1 MSRFNVVLL
10 IHAHQ
15 PVGNFDDVIERA
27 YQSSYLPFV
36 QLLAKHPLI
45 RAGLHYSGGLLEWI
59 EAKHPEYFVG
69 LNKLV
74 ERGQIEMIGG
84 GFYEPILIAIPAED
98 AREQI
103 NRLATYL
110 ARHFGSRPRGAWL
123 AERVWEPQLPSLL
136 ASAGVEY
143 TLVDDNHFL
152 SAGFDPG
159 QLFGSYVAED
169 RGHSVRLIPGLKAL
183 RYLIPYRDPEEVIG
197 FFRQAADERPS
208 GFAAMGDD
216 MEKFGVWPGTY
227 ELCYTNGW
235 LERFFKALEANHD
248 WLVTVPPGEALS
260 GHEPLGRADLPTC
273 SYSEMMEWALPTSAR
288 LRYQAVERE
297 FASRPDVSAFLRGGF
312 WRGFLTKYSE
322 ANLMQKK
329 VILASHKLKQAEA
342 KLGAAA
348 KSSKQFQDAKTD
360 LLRAQANDAYWHGVF
375 GGLYA
380 PHLRTAVWQPLVRT
394 EAFADAAAH
403 PNTDFADLERFDL
416 DCDGRE
422 EIYLTTNRAAVV
434 ISPADGGTV
443 ESIDFRPRGVALINS
458 MMRRPEAYHT
468 RLAQASAA
476 SGRVES
482 IHDQVRAKEP
492 GLEKKLKY
500 DRWPRHAFRTL
511 LFPPQRSQEDY
522 ENLRLGE
529 NAELAGGVYSVKDA
543 TAAKLTLESATTD
556 REWKAEKS
564 FSFSATP
571 DGFSIVCDLALRYA
585 GKMPVKMDVGVETV
599 LNLLASDKPDRYIA
613 VANQRH
619 PLQWS
624 GVAPAQEL
632 WFVDLWQKVEVQLLA
647 EGASA
652 FWLAPIE
659 TISDSEEGFER
670 VFQGTQALAVWPVEF
685 QPGALW
691 TGRLIF
697 TVSPTR

>member
-1 MSRFNVVLL
+1 MSRFSVVLL

-36 QLLAKHPLI
+36 QLLSQHPLI
-45 RAGLHYSGGLLEWI
+45 RVGLHFSGGLLEWI
-59 EAKHPEYFVG
+59 EAKHPEYFAD

-74 ERGQIEMIGG
+74 ARGQVEMIGG
-84 GFYEPILIAIPAED
+84 GFYEPILIAVPAED
-98 AREQI
+98 AREQLE
-103 NRLATYL
+103 RLAAYL
-110 ARHFGSRPRGAWL
+110 AQHFGKRPRGAWL

-136 ASAGVEY
+136 ASAGVKY

-159 QLFGSYVAED
+159 QLFGSFIAED
-169 RGHSVRLIPGLKAL
+169 QGHSVQLIPGLKAL

-197 FFRQAADERPS
+197 FFRQAASERPG

-216 MEKFGVWPGTY
+216 MEKFGVWPGTHDH
-227 ELCYTNGW
+227 CYKNGW
-235 LERFFKALEANHD
+235 LVRFFNALEANHD
-248 WLVTVPPGEALS
+248 WLATVPPGEALS
-260 GHEPLGRADLPTC
+260 AHEPIGRADLPTC
-273 SYSEMMEWALPTSAR
+273 SYAEMMEWALPTSAR

-312 WRGFLTKYSE
+312 WRGFLTKYAE

-329 VILASHKLKQAEA
+329 VILASRKLKQAEA

-348 KSSKQFQDAKTD
+348 KSSIQLQDAKTD

-380 PHLRTAVWQPLVRT
+380 PHLRTAVWQPLVRSET
-394 EAFADAAAH
+394 FADAAAR
-403 PNTDFADLERFDL
+403 PSGDFAELEHFDL
-416 DCDGRE
+416 DCDGRDE
-422 EIYLTTNRAAVV
+422 FYITTNRAAVL
-434 ISPADGGTV
+434 ISPADGATV
-443 ESIDFRPRGVALINS
+443 EAIDFRPRGVTLINS

-482 IHDQVRAKEP
+482 IHDQVRVKEP

-500 DRWPRHAFRTL
+500 DRWPRHSFRTM

-529 NAELAGGVYSVKDA
+529 DAGLAGGAYHVKAA
-543 TAAKLTLESATTD
+543 TAAKLALEAATSD
-556 REWKAEKS
+556 GQWKAEKS

-571 DGFSIVCDLALRYA
+571 EGFSIACDLALRYA
-585 GKMPVKMDVGVETV
+585 GKMPVTMDVGIESV
-599 LNLLASDKPDRYIA
+599 LNLLAADEPNRYIA
-613 VANQRH
+613 AANRRYPLRH
-619 PLQWS
+619 S
-624 GVAPAQEL
+624 GVVPGPQL
-632 WFVDLWQKVEVQLLA
+632 CFVDEWQKVEVQLLA

-691 TGRLIF
+691 RGRLVL
-697 TVSPTR
+697 TVSPRR